1 MGDFNMNCLKYHDN
15 AKISIFTITFLLKSA
30 ISIINYPTRI
40 SQHSTSLGNIDNG
53 YSYYFKEIHL

>member
-1 MGDFNMNCLKYHDN
+1 MGDFNMNCLKYYDN
-15 AKISIFTITFLLKSA
+15 AKKKLFHNNIFGKSA

-53 YSYYFKEIHL
+53 YSYYFKDIHL